1 MLAKFILQ
9 AQNYQKFDITA
20 PAGYLGFSEHE
31 ELDLSLHTDGH
42 TYDAT
47 LTPHAM
53 SQLLLKLGSRWKNGC
68 PQQFVLGLPS
78 EIRVP
83 TLEFLRDN
91 YAISNRKKQDLF
103 FRSVNPT
110 ETALNVR
117 AVFTDRYEVVDN
129 DEILPILDDVLEDTT
144 NETLFGLEKRPLVLE
159 GSYVDQDQM
168 SIRVM
173 VETPDQPQYGAG
185 FIVKSS
191 EIGGSIMVLPFIQ
204 RRSCQNSTVFGE
216 ASFRKRHIGDASFIR
231 ESLTNAIQDAFSKMP
246 VYLKKIKKA
255 ETEEIPLFTEYAA
268 SLFKDAKLPDYA
280 EADFWDGTENEKTLM
295 GVVNGFTHAA
305 KTLQPEQ
312 RLAME
317 IFAGGLL

>member
-1 MLAKFILQ
+1 MLANFILQ
-9 AQNYQKFDITA
+9 AQNYQKCDITA
-20 PAGYLGFSEHE
+20 PAGYLGFSEKE
-31 ELDLSLHTDGH
+31 EFDLNLHTDGH
-42 TYDAT
+42 TYNAT

-53 SQLLLKLGSRWKNGC
+53 SQLLVKLGSRWKGGC
-68 PQQFVLGLPS
+68 PQQFVLSLPS
-78 EIRVP
+78 EIRVL

-91 YAISNRKKQDLF
+91 YALSNRKNQDLF
-103 FRSVNPT
+103 FRSVNPS
-110 ETALNVR
+110 ETDLSIR
-117 AVFTDRYEVVDN
+117 AVFTNRYEVVDN
-129 DEILPILDDVLEDTT
+129 DEILPILDDILEDTT
-144 NETLFGLEKRPLVLE
+144 NENLFGLEKRPLVLK
-159 GSYVDQDQM
+159 GSYVDQDRM

-173 VETPDQPQYGAG
+173 VETPDQPQYGSG

-204 RRSCQNSTVFGE
+204 RRSCQNSTVFGDTV
-216 ASFRKRHIGDASFIR
+216 FRKRHIGDADFIR
-231 ESLTNAIQDAFSKMP
+231 GSLKDAIQAAFSKMP

-255 ETEEIPLFTEYAA
+255 ELQEVPLFTDYAM
-268 SLFKDAKLPDYA
+268 SLFKDAKLPESA